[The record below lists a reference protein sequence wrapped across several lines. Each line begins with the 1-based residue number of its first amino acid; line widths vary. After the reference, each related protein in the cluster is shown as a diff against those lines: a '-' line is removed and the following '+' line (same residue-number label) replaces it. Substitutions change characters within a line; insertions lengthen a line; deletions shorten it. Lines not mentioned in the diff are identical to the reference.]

1 MVEQTLFLAW
11 QGVGENRA
19 WFPVGR
25 LDADVAT
32 PEYRFRYIK
41 GAERAKEQAGFS
53 AILSFPELTKDY
65 RAPEL
70 FPLFR
75 NRVMNPARPD
85 FPNYLKTLGLDGSAE
100 PVEIL
105 AVNGGGR
112 ATDNYE
118 VFPKLVKKSDG
129 SFTCRFLLH
138 GSRYVNR
145 SGQERLATLEPGE
158 ELRIALE
165 LTNPTTQLAVQI
177 QTDDHQ
183 ILGWAPRYLVDDLTR
198 AMAESS
204 GKYEAKV
211 IRVNPQRHSLRPS
224 LLVELSSYWDNHEPM
239 SSEDY
244 QLLVD

>member
-1 MVEQTLFLAW
+1 MAAQTLFLAW

-32 PEYRFRYIK
+32 PEYRFRYLK
-41 GAERAKEQAGFS
+41 GAERAQEQAGFS
-53 AILSFPELTKDY
+53 TILSFPELTKDY
-65 RAPEL
+65 RSPEL

-112 ATDNYE
+112 VTDSYE

-138 GSRYVNR
+138 GSRHVNR
-145 SGQERLATLEPGE
+145 SGQERLESLNPGDK
-158 ELRIALE
+158 LLVALE
-165 LTNPTTQLAVQI
+165 LNNPETRLAVQI
-177 QTDDHQ
+177 QTVDHQ
-183 ILGWAPRYLVDDLTR
+183 ILGWTPHYLVEDLTK

-204 GKYEAKV
+204 GKYAAKV
-211 IRVNPQRHSLRPS
+211 VRVNPQRHSLRPS

-239 SSEDY
+239 SGPEY
-244 QLLVD
+244 QPLVG

>member
-1 MVEQTLFLAW
+1 MVAQTLFLAW

-32 PEYRFRYIK
+32 PEYRFRYTK
-41 GAERAKEQAGFS
+41 GAERAQEQAGFS
-53 AILSFPELTKDY
+53 AILSFPKLTRDY
-65 RAPEL
+65 RSPEL

-85 FPNYLKTLGLDGSAE
+85 FPNYLKTLGLDGNAE

-105 AVNGGGR
+105 AVNGGR
-112 ATDNYE
+112 RVTDNYQ
-118 VFPKLVKKSDG
+118 VFPKLVKKPDG

-145 SGQERLATLEPGE
+145 SGQERLATLQPGE

-224 LLVELSSYWDNHEPM
+224 LLIEMSSHWDNHEPM

>member
-1 MVEQTLFLAW
+1 MDEQTLFLAW
-11 QGVGENRA
+11 QGVDANRS

-25 LDADVAT
+25 LDADIAT

-53 AILSFPELTKDY
+53 TILSFPELTRDY
-65 RAPEL
+65 RSPEL

-85 FPNYLKTLGLDGSAE
+85 FPSYLEALGVDGDAE

-105 AVNGGGR
+105 AVNGGR
-112 ATDNYE
+112 RVTDNYE
-118 VFPKLVKKSDG
+118 VFPKLVKQPDG

-145 SGQERLATLEPGE
+145 SGQERLATLQPGD
-158 ELRIALE
+158 ELRIAVE
-165 LTNPTTQLAVQI
+165 LNNPATQLAVQI
-177 QTDDHQ
+177 QTTDYL
-183 ILGWAPRYLVDDLTR
+183 ILGWAPRYLVDDLTM

-204 GKYEAKV
+204 GKYAAKV
-211 IRVNPQRHSLRPS
+211 VRVHPQRHSHHPS
-224 LLVELSSYWDNHEPM
+224 LLVAMSSYWDNHKPM
-239 SSEDY
+239 SGPDY
-244 QLLVD
+244 QPLVD

>member
-1 MVEQTLFLAW
+1 MAAQTLFLAW

-32 PEYRFRYIK
+32 PEYRFRYLK
-41 GAERAKEQAGFS
+41 GAERAQEQAGFS

-65 RAPEL
+65 RSPEL

-105 AVNGGGR
+105 AVNGGR
-112 ATDNYE
+112 RVTDNYQ

-145 SGQERLATLEPGE
+145 SGQERLATLQPGE
-158 ELRIALE
+158 KLHIALE
-165 LTNPTTQLAVQI
+165 LTNPTNQLAVQI

-183 ILGWAPRYLVDDLTR
+183 ILGWTPHYLVEDLTR

-204 GKYEAKV
+204 GEYKAHAV
-211 IRVNPQRHSLRPS
+211 RVHSHLNAARPS

-244 QLLVD
+244 QILVD

>member
-1 MVEQTLFLAW
+1 MSEQTLFLAW

-53 AILSFPELTKDY
+53 AILSFPELTRDY
-65 RAPEL
+65 RSPDL

-105 AVNGGGR
+105 SVNGGQR
-112 ATDNYE
+112 VTDNYE

-145 SGQERLATLEPGE
+145 SGQERLATLQPGE

-165 LTNPTTQLAVQI
+165 LTNPATQMAVQI
-177 QTDDHQ
+177 QTTDHQ
-183 ILGWAPRYLVDDLTR
+183 ILGWTPHYLVEDLTR

-204 GKYEAKV
+204 GEYKAHAV
-211 IRVNPQRHSLRPS
+211 RVHSYLNAARPS
-224 LLVELSSYWDNHEPM
+224 LLVEMSSYWDNHEPM

>member
-25 LDADVAT
+25 LDAAVAT
-32 PEYRFRYIK
+32 PEYRFRYLK
-41 GAERAKEQAGFS
+41 GAQRAKEQAGFS

-65 RAPEL
+65 RSPEL

-85 FPNYLKTLGLDGSAE
+85 FPSYLKTLGLDGSAE

-105 AVNGGGR
+105 AVNGGR
-112 ATDNYE
+112 RVTDNYE
-118 VFPKLVKKSDG
+118 VFPKLVKQPDG

-145 SGQERLATLEPGE
+145 SGQERLATLQPGE

-177 QTDDHQ
+177 QTTDHQ
-183 ILGWAPRYLVDDLTR
+183 ILGWTPHYLVEDFTR
-198 AMAESS
+198 ALAESS
-204 GKYEAKV
+204 GGYKARAV
-211 IRVNPQRHSLRPS
+211 RVHSHLNAARPS
-224 LLVELSSYWDNHEPM
+224 LLIEMSSYWDNHEPM

-244 QLLVD
+244 RLLVD

>member
-1 MVEQTLFLAW
+1 MGEQTLFLAW
-11 QGVGENRA
+11 QGVGENRL

-53 AILSFPELTKDY
+53 AILSFPKLTRDY
-65 RAPEL
+65 RSTEL

-85 FPNYLKTLGLDGSAE
+85 FPSYLEALGVDGSAE

-105 AVNGGGR
+105 AVNGGR
-112 ATDNYE
+112 RVTDNYE

-158 ELRIALE
+158 ELRIAVE
-165 LTNPTTQLAVQI
+165 LTNPVTQLAVQI
-177 QTDDHQ
+177 QTADHQ
-183 ILGWAPRYLVDDLTR
+183 ILGWTPHYLVDDLTR

-204 GKYEAKV
+204 GKYKA
-211 IRVNPQRHSLRPS
+211 RVARVSPQRHSPRPS
-224 LLVELSSYWDNHEPM
+224 LLVEMSGYWDNHEPM

-244 QLLVD
+244 QLLVA